1 MAWNEPGNGQRD
13 RDPWNKNKRGAGGKS
28 GIEATLKDAAKRLGK
43 LGGPGGLFT
52 IIGVFVL
59 AWLLMTS
66 YAVIGSGQVGVV
78 QRFGAYARTIG
89 PGFHF
94 KFPLPVE
101 TVQPVATSRIR
112 AMSDQVR
119 MLTRDEDIVAV
130 DFSVQYQVTDPQK
143 YVFNVRDPDGTLNEA
158 AQAAVS
164 AVMGAQP
171 LDGVLTG
178 QGDSNAAAPAL
189 AALQQQVRDQL
200 QHVLDAYDCGLR
212 VTDVSFQSISP
223 PQEVKDAFDDVNA
236 ARQDRQ
242 GLIDQAH
249 ASTSQEVPLANGD
262 AKRLAAEADAYKS
275 ERIARAQGDAE
286 RFNLILKEYKA
297 APDVTRRRLWLE
309 TMEDILHASNK
320 VIDGSD
326 GRSVINIT
334 NDRAEGPPAANLPGV
349 GTVAPPAG
357 DEADKEKQP

>member
-28 GIEATLKDAAKRLGK
+28 GIEATFKDVAKRLGK
-43 LGGPGGLFT
+43 LGGPGGLYT
-52 IIGVFVL
+52 IVGVFVL

-66 YAVIGSGQVGVV
+66 YTMIGSGQVGVV
-78 QRFGAYARTIG
+78 QRFGAYARTID
-89 PGFHF
+89 PGFHL
-94 KFPLPVE
+94 KLPIPVE
-101 TVQPVATSRIR
+101 TVQPVATSRVR
-112 AMSDQVR
+112 AMSDQIR

-143 YVFNVRDPDGTLNEA
+143 YLFNVRDPDGTLNAA
-158 AQAAVS
+158 AQAAMSEVIGGQ
-164 AVMGAQP
+164 AM
-171 LDGVLTG
+171 DDILTG
-178 QGDSNAAAPAL
+178 QGDGNAPAPAL
-189 AALQQQVRDQL
+189 ATLQQQVRDRL
-200 QHVLDAYDCGLR
+200 QHTLDTYDCGLR

-309 TMEDILHASNK
+309 TMEEILHASNK

-326 GRSVINIT
+326 GRSVINVT
-334 NDRAEGPPAANLPGV
+334 NADGQPTNLPGV
-349 GTVAPPAG
+349 GTVAPPGNVAS
-357 DEADKEKQP
+357 DDADKGKQP